1 MVDKA
6 VEEEEEDKLASVI
19 NVGPFE
25 MDVIHGL
32 GRRFGKPEWE
42 NFEGGYYSWSDVLD
56 LKAQIASYAHV
67 VMADSS
73 RYYYGQNLMLGAI
86 SLYQAIL
93 INEIDYYDL
102 GYDGIDFK
110 LKKDDEDE

>member
-6 VEEEEEDKLASVI
+6 VEEEDKLASVI
-19 NVGPFE
+19 NVRPIE

-42 NFEGGYYSWSDVLD
+42 NFEGGYYSWSDALD
-56 LKAQIASYAHV
+56 LKAQIASYARV

-73 RYYYGQNLMLGAI
+73 RYYNGQNLMLGAI
-86 SLYQAIL
+86 TLYKAI
-93 INEIDYYDL
+93 IIHEIDYYYN
-102 GYDGIDFK
+102 GYDGIYFK
-110 LKKDDEDE
+110 LKMDGEDE